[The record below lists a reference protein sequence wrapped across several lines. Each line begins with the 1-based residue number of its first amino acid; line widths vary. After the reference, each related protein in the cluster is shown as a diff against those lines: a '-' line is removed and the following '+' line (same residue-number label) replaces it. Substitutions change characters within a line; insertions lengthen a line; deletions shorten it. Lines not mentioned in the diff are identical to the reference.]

1 MEIDSNVFI
10 GLNYKIMQN
19 NTSKL
24 NTILLAIVI
33 VLLVVGIWAVLSS
46 KKSTKNVGSYD
57 FPTQADLQSKED
69 TSAQL
74 NIPSKTLQQTDLTP
88 TQSASNNELNTYS
101 NTHNGFSFNYPSTW
115 RVISDPLNTNQIKI
129 TTSDISMIADGNT
142 PVPTFSITF
151 KSVDQS
157 FFNPEIG
164 TKYGQVTYDR
174 NLNCILIDGKCRATG
189 SIENSS
195 LQGVRYG
202 GSSMSD
208 PATGD
213 SAILTTN
220 KDIIIVHTEMGGSLS
235 EELRSQI
242 KTIFD
247 SFKLLN
253 GNTIYIPNL

>member
-1 MEIDSNVFI
+1 
-10 GLNYKIMQN
+10 MQN

-24 NTILLAIVI
+24 NTVLLVIVIILLA
-33 VLLVVGIWAVLSS
+33 VGIWSVLSS
-46 KKSTKNVGSYD
+46 KKSTENVGSFD
-57 FPTQADLQSKED
+57 FPTQADLQLKD
-69 TSAQL
+69 DIFVQP
-74 NIPSKTLQQTDLTP
+74 NIPSKTSQQTDLTP
-88 TQSASNNELNTYS
+88 TQSTSNNELKKYS
-101 NTHNGFSFNYPSTW
+101 NTNNGFSFDYPSTW
-115 RVISDPLNTNQIKI
+115 RVVSDPLNTNQIKI
-129 TTSDISMIADGNT
+129 TTSDISMIAEGNT

-157 FFNPEIG
+157 FFNPEIA

-174 NLNCILIDGKCRATG
+174 NLNCILIDGQCRATG
-189 SIENSS
+189 SVENSS

-220 KDIIIVHTEMGGSLS
+220 KDIIIVHTEMGGPLS
-235 EELRSQI
+235 DDLRTQI

-247 SFKLLN
+247 SFKLLD
-253 GNTIYIPNL
+253 GNSVHILTYNN